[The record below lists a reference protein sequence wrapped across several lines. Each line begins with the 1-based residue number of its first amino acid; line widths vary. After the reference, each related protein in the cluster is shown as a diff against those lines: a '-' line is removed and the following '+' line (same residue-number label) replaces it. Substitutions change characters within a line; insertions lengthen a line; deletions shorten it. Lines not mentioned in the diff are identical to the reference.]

1 MEEMGI
7 ARERWREEEEEAA
20 PGMKAVKKALG
31 IQYMLRPLSK
41 LYP

>member
-7 ARERWREEEEEAA
+7 ARERWREEEAA